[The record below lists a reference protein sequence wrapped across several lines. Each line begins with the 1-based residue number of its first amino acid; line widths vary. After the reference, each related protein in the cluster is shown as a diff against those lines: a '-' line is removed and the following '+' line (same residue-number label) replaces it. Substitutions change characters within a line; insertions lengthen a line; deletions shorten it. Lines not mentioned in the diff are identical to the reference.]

1 MDIYWIKDKQR
12 RGPATVPDVI
22 ALVQMGELTPDTKGW
37 HAGCDSWAPLKELPA
52 LVDFLGELKDKSKNP
67 EPETPNLP
75 PLPPQV
81 TETPQSAPTAQPP
94 SIDIT
99 IAGVPKN
106 GITGPVTLPPPWAR
120 LAARLVDSSLYA
132 AIAMGLLSLTGISY
146 GDIIMPLFWLPM
158 IFLEALMLWRKGT
171 TPGKAIMGITVSTI
185 GTGQRMRFSRAFFRS
200 LSVNLIGMGC
210 YLFPICMV
218 TMCISYFM
226 LTRRGM
232 TMWDAQSMTLP
243 IQLRKTGVLHY
254 IMSAILIYVMMQV
267 TAFSLL
273 RIPGALETVEQISP
287 DTARQLRQ
295 VMPNLPDSTSAD
307 KTTTPQPLQ

>member
-1 MDIYWIKDKQR
+1 MEIYWIKDKQR

-22 ALVQMGELTPDTKGW
+22 ALVQMGELTPDTPGW
-37 HAGCDSWAPLKELPA
+37 HAGCSSWLPLKELPA

-67 EPETPNLP
+67 QLESLNLP
-75 PLPPQV
+75 PLPPQPTV
-81 TETPQSAPTAQPP
+81 TPPTSPTPTPP

-99 IAGVPKN
+99 IAGLPKS
-106 GITGPVTLPPPWAR
+106 GITGPVSLPAPWAR

-146 GDIIMPLFWLPM
+146 SDIIMPLFWLPM

-185 GTGQRMRFSRAFFRS
+185 GTGQRMQFGRAFFRS

-226 LTRRGM
+226 LTRRGL

-254 IMSAILIYVMMQV
+254 IMSAVLIYVMMQV

-273 RIPGALETVEQISP
+273 QIPGAIETVEQISP
-287 DTARQLRQ
+287 DTVRQLRE
-295 VMPNLPDSTSAD
+295 VMPNLPSTSSANQ
-307 KTTTPQPLQ
+307 TETPQPLR

>member
-1 MDIYWIKDKQR
+1 M
-12 RGPATVPDVI
+12 PDVI
-22 ALVQMGELTPDTKGW
+22 ALVQMGELTPDTPGW
-37 HAGCDSWAPLKELPA
+37 HAGCSNWAPLKELPA
-52 LVDFLGELKDKSKNP
+52 LVDFLGELKDKSKTPAP
-67 EPETPNLP
+67 ESANLP

-81 TETPQSAPTAQPP
+81 SAPTQAPVPPQQPTTTASAP
-94 SIDIT
+94 GIDIT
-99 IAGVPKN
+99 IAEVPKN
-106 GITGPVTLPPPWAR
+106 GIVGPVSLPAPWAR

-146 GDIIMPLFWLPM
+146 SDIIMPLFWLPI

-185 GTGQRMRFSRAFFRS
+185 GTGQRMRFGRAFFRS

-226 LTRRGM
+226 LTRRGL

-295 VMPNLPDSTSAD
+295 VMPNLPGSSSAD